1 MDTAGHE
8 QETAKVCAIAEGSG
22 WRVSDIVC
30 EAGPEHAPF
39 EEAHEWVSISAV
51 ISGSFVYRSTH
62 GRRLMTPGSFLLG
75 NQHACFECSHEHGA
89 GDRCIAFH
97 YDPSLI
103 EEAAGG
109 LSGVQNTAFREHRLP
124 PLDNLLP
131 YIHRISRLVRQPSQE
146 DAEAVAFDLASTI
159 LAVANDT
166 LEVSA
171 TLRDEARITAAVE
184 RINCS
189 FEEPLTIELLASEA
203 GVSKFHFARVFRQI
217 AGVTPYAY
225 VLNRRLMAAADLL
238 LASDRTVL
246 DIALCCG
253 FGDLSE
259 FTRRFHERFGRPPR
273 AFRISE
279 RSL

>member
-1 MDTAGHE
+1 MDTAGQE
-8 QETAKVCAIAEGSG
+8 QESASVRVIAEGPG

-30 EAGPEHAPF
+30 RAGPEHAPF
-39 EEAHEWVSISAV
+39 EEVHEWVSISAV

-75 NQHACFECSHEHGA
+75 NQHACFECSHEHGR

-109 LSGVQNTAFREHRLP
+109 LRAERSTTFREHRLP
-124 PLDNLLP
+124 PLDSLLP
-131 YIHRISRLVRQPSQE
+131 YIHSASHLARHRSE
-146 DAEAVAFDLASTI
+146 EGAEAASFDLASAA

-166 LEVSA
+166 VETPA
-171 TLRDEARITAAVE
+171 TFRDEARIASSVE
-184 RINCS
+184 RIHRS
-189 FEEPLTIELLASEA
+189 FEEPLTLQLLASEA
-203 GVSKFHFARVFRQI
+203 GLSKFHFARVFRQI
-217 AGVTPYAY
+217 AGVSPYAY
-225 VLNRRLMAAADLL
+225 VLNRRLTAAAEL
-238 LASDRTVL
+238 LATTDQPVL

-273 AFRISE
+273 VFRIFA